1 MLFLLDNFLLD
12 SLSFPLHRTFHFVV
26 GIFRSK
32 LGCGWVVLSHGK
44 PGNVITYP
52 CSWITH
58 VCKRK
63 PWMLLLCSQL
73 RIVNRLFWYWVNC
86 FIRFIGAPWAS
97 LPCNFSH
104 PSICGW
110 NSGMSV
116 MRWTRVRK
124 GSYGQQTYLF
134 SVVKSQHILY
144 RSTTW
149 LQDFSWWKLSITVL
163 RGMLCQK

>member
-1 MLFLLDNFLLD
+1 
-12 SLSFPLHRTFHFVV
+12 
-26 GIFRSK
+26 
-32 LGCGWVVLSHGK
+32 
-44 PGNVITYP
+44 
-52 CSWITH
+52 
-58 VCKRK
+58 
-63 PWMLLLCSQL
+63 MLLLCSQL
-73 RIVNRLFWYWVNC
+73 RIVNRRFWYWVNC

-163 RGMLCQK
+163 RGMLCKHQDQGQVITSYSVCACSWSVDACFWHSTPQMADMWRGVHAVTKTVTSLPVSHCVIHHCH